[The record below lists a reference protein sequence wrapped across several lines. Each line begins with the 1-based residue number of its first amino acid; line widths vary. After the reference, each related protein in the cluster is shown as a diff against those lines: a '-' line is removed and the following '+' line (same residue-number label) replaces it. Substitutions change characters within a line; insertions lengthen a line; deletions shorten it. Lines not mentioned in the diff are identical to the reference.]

1 MYFIVLY
8 NIYFSS
14 ALLLILILSALMIQ
28 STFAFVISIQTDVF
42 IGRSLYYLL
51 LIILVILELGTRI
64 KDVEKMALLPLLIF
78 SEVCMHG
85 KGSSLMVQLQEQ

>member
-1 MYFIVLY
+1 
-8 NIYFSS
+8 
-14 ALLLILILSALMIQ
+14 MIQ

>member
-1 MYFIVLY
+1 M
-8 NIYFSS
+8 
-14 ALLLILILSALMIQ
+14 LILSALMIQ